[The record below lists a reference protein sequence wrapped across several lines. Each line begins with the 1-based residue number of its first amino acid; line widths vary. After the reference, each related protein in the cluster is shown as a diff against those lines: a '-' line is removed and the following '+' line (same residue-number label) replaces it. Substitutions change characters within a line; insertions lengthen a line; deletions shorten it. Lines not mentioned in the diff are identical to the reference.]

1 MTGIP
6 ELFLQLHQRF
16 DPPYEHFDDS
26 MIGPEFARELDL
38 VSRLWFRCGY
48 RPGIGVTLNFL
59 LLGEFL
65 ALHQARYPSRFP
77 SLRAMMDAFH
87 RIDVFVRAVTDSGV
101 QASGGISSADV
112 RGILKGIRQRHGRSG
127 IPGWMLT
134 YFGFNA
140 VEMAEKQ
147 CPLST
152 EEKRLHLAYISKVF
166 RIMGVAFTENRD
178 ELEQFARQV
187 EERHAA
193 VIEDAP
199 KLLRYVLCIA
209 EMAGVSSGPKS
220 ILRMLSPRVC
230 AVFAPVY
237 SNVRPGP
244 LRRIAYRLLGRFLLP
259 RAVGEPRSAVPV
271 AHSPNPATAYDVP

>member
-1 MTGIP
+1 MTGTS
-6 ELFLQLHQRF
+6 ESFLRLHRRF

-26 MIGPEFARELDL
+26 MLGPEFARELDL

-65 ALHQARYPSRFP
+65 ALHQAKYPSRFP
-77 SLRAMMDAFH
+77 SLRAMIQAFH
-87 RIDVFVRAVTDSGV
+87 RIDLFVRAVTDTGAQV
-101 QASGGISSADV
+101 SGGISGPNV
-112 RGILKGIRQRHGRSG
+112 RGILEGVRQRHERSG

-134 YFGFNA
+134 YFGFNV

-147 CPLST
+147 CPLSA
-152 EEKRLHLAYISKVF
+152 EEMRLHLAYISKVF

-178 ELEQFARQV
+178 ELERFARQV

-199 KLLRYVLCIA
+199 KLLHYVLCIA
-209 EMAGVSSGPKS
+209 ELAGVSSGPQS
-220 ILRMLSPRVC
+220 ILR
-230 AVFAPVY
+230 
-237 SNVRPGP
+237 
-244 LRRIAYRLLGRFLLP
+244 LLP
-259 RAVGEPRSAVPV
+259 HRVRTVFE
-271 AHSPNPATAYDVP
+271 

>member
-1 MTGIP
+1 MTGTL
-6 ELFLQLHQRF
+6 ESFLQIHQRF
-16 DPPYEHFDDS
+16 DPPYEHFDNT
-26 MIGPEFARELDL
+26 MLGPEFARELNL

-59 LLGEFL
+59 LLGEFV
-65 ALHQARYPSRFP
+65 ALHQAKYPSRFP

-87 RIDVFVRAVTDSGV
+87 RIDLFVRAVTDSGT
-101 QASGGISSADV
+101 QASGGISSAHV

-134 YFGFNA
+134 YFGFNV

-147 CPLST
+147 CPLSE
-152 EEKRLHLAYISKVF
+152 EEKRLHLAYIGKVF

-178 ELEQFARQV
+178 ELERFARQV

-199 KLLRYVLCIA
+199 KLLHYVLCIA
-209 EMAGVSSGPKS
+209 EMAGVSSGPQS
-220 ILRMLSPRVC
+220 ILRMLPPKVR
-230 AVFAPVY
+230 AAFEPVY
-237 SNVRPGP
+237 PNVRPGP
-244 LRRIAYRLLGRFLLP
+244 VRRAAYRLLGRLLLP
-259 RAVGEPRSAVPV
+259 RAVGEPRSIVPTTGHQIPV
-271 AHSPNPATAYDVP
+271 T